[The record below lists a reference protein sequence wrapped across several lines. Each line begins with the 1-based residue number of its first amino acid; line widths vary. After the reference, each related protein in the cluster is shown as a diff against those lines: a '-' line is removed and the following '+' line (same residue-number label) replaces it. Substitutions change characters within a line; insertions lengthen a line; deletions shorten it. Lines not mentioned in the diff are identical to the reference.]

1 MEKKTDLNMNSEF
14 KPPDLPIAWIAVTF
28 LAPLVVIL
36 IPALIKST
44 NYDFKFTLIIA
55 LAVLAVFLFV
65 TCLTCIF
72 RIYDSSFMLQGQKRE
87 LDQLLIKQN
96 ILEDKI
102 DYINNRI
109 ELIMTSQRNN
119 VAALQ
124 HEINDIQLE
133 SKNIL
138 SDIEQSSN
146 NTQHKPE

>member
-1 MEKKTDLNMNSEF
+1 
-14 KPPDLPIAWIAVTF
+14 
-28 LAPLVVIL
+28 
-36 IPALIKST
+36 
-44 NYDFKFTLIIA
+44 
-55 LAVLAVFLFV
+55 
-65 TCLTCIF
+65 
-72 RIYDSSFMLQGQKRE
+72 MLQGQKRE

-146 NTQHKPE
+146 NTQHKSE